1 MAMTTYRWT
10 FGRTLLGLALLLA
23 PTAVTA
29 TETGPDIAPGTDIAS
44 AMPTAR
50 DLKVLIRIRRV
61 LTNDDVL
68 APMNVGIIVRSGVVT
83 LWGPLANEDEINHA
97 IKSVADVRGVQS
109 VKSELYV
116 SRGARPMPP
125 LFVLPEN
132 TTPAQDPSLPPAKET
147 ILTLRDRLAPNE
159 SVAAT
164 LPTPG
169 GARLMSPV
177 SIEAGPEAP
186 TTVTAARTEG
196 VTAAIER
203 LQFADARFAQIQ
215 VEWRDGTILLRG
227 NRNDAGAAMAFARQ
241 LSDVPGVERVVLQS
255 PKKIDR

>member
-1 MAMTTYRWT
+1 M
-10 FGRTLLGLALLLA
+10 
-23 PTAVTA
+23 
-29 TETGPDIAPGTDIAS
+29 
-44 AMPTAR
+44 
-50 DLKVLIRIRRV
+50 
-61 LTNDDVL
+61 NDDVL

-116 SRGARPMPP
+116 SRVARPMPP
-125 LFVLPEN
+125 LFVLPEDA
-132 TTPAQDPSLPPAKET
+132 TPGQGPSLPAKET
-147 ILTLRDRLAPNE
+147 LLTLRDRAAPDQ
-159 SVAAT
+159 SAAAT

-169 GARLMSPV
+169 SARLMSPV
-177 SIEAGPEAP
+177 SIEVGPEAP

-227 NRNDAGAAMAFARQ
+227 SRNDAGAVMAFARQ
-241 LSDVPGVERVVLQS
+241 LSDVPGVDRVVLQS
-255 PKKIDR
+255 PKKIER